1 VAVLSCHPPFHGD
14 PHDIFRK
21 TFDDLNHGLLL
32 HFTSTASHKISP
44 ASSGGL
50 QGRML
55 WLLELDKKLADQIV
69 AEKPAVRDV
78 EARRERRRR
87 LATIKILGCR

>member
-1 VAVLSCHPPFHGD
+1 
-14 PHDIFRK
+14 
-21 TFDDLNHGLLL
+21 
-32 HFTSTASHKISP
+32 
-44 ASSGGL
+44 
-50 QGRML
+50 ML